1 MPPSSPIRDVSDTAR
16 WVAFCRA
23 VESERPDALFRD
35 PYARRLAGE
44 RGAAI
49 VDAVPRARTTL
60 WPMIVRTAVID
71 EIVVDAVSRRGVQT
85 VVNFAAGL
93 DTRPFRLPLPAS
105 LRWLHVDL
113 PAQVGAVRG
122 ALDGEAPACALE
134 WVAADLTVPAEV
146 AGVLD
151 RVSASGRPAL
161 AIAEGLLVYLRPDR
175 VEALARAL
183 ASRDS
188 VRWWLI
194 DLASPRLLAMLRKR
208 WQPLLEAAG
217 APMIFAPEEGT
228 EFFAPLGWREA
239 DYRSVWAE
247 AGRLRR
253 APRGASFWNFVARL
267 MPARKRREIARTSG
281 VVLLERDEAAREGT

>member
-1 MPPSSPIRDVSDTAR
+1 MSPSSPIRDVSDTAR

-23 VESERPDALFRD
+23 KESERPDALFRD

-44 RGAAI
+44 RGEAI

-71 EIVVDAVSRRGVQT
+71 EIVLDAVARRGVRT
-85 VVNFAAGL
+85 VVNLAAGL

-113 PAQVGAVRG
+113 PAQIDAVRG
-122 ALDGEAPACALE
+122 ALDGEAPVCALE
-134 WVAADLTVPAEV
+134 WVAADLTDPRGIAE
-146 AGVLD
+146 ALD

-161 AIAEGLLVYLRPDR
+161 AISEGLLVYLRPDR

-183 ASRDS
+183 ASTEA

-208 WQPLLEAAG
+208 WQPILEAAG
-217 APMIFAPEEGT
+217 TPMVFAPAQGT

-239 DYRSVWAE
+239 DYRSIWTE
-247 AGRLRR
+247 AGRLGR
-253 APRGASFWNFVARL
+253 APRGAAFWNLVARL

-281 VVLLERDEAAREGT
+281 VVLLERGEDARAGA